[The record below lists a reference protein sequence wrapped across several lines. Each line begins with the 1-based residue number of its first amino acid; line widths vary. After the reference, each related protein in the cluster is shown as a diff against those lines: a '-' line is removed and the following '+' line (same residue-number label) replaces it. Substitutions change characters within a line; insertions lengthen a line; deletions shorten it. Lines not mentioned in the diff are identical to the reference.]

1 MLVES
6 KDEDDLGNCY
16 SSYPR
21 PRTDSTGS
29 TSKDKEYSSQ
39 ALWSA
44 GTVTTLTG
52 SGVGSIGCGPG
63 STCSAD
69 DIPEQI
75 PPPPRSRP
83 KGRPRKDAQLQHL
96 LQKKVTKKRRTSN
109 NDDSLVSPSSTV
121 SRRSPSTTTSASNS
135 GSETTSTST
144 TSGRKSSSKDSN
156 ASKQCRFCGK
166 TFQWLHSV
174 KTHERLHTGIKPYA
188 CKICGARFTQNGNL
202 KVHAKTC
209 VEKHAESYKS
219 RSVLICT
226 VCTEMFSD
234 SDALM
239 DHQKSHDRMQWTIKE
254 KTCQVSVRKDSN
266 NIVDM
271 SVSSISS
278 KQTV

>member
-1 MLVES
+1 MFLAEIRDD
-6 KDEDDLGNCY
+6 DELNQCY

-21 PRTDSTGS
+21 SRTDSTDS

-44 GTVTTLTG
+44 GTVTTITTAS
-52 SGVGSIGCGPG
+52 SGVGCGPG

-69 DIPEQI
+69 ETQERV
-75 PPPPRSRP
+75 PPPPRHRP
-83 KGRPRKDAQLQHL
+83 KGRPRKERNPEQLQQFL
-96 LQKKVTKKRRTSN
+96 LKKEGKKRRGSN
-109 NDDSLVSPSSTV
+109 NDDRVASSSTA
-121 SRRSPSTTTSASNS
+121 SISNQSPTTSNS
-135 GSETTSTST
+135 SCSETTSTT
-144 TSGRKSSSKDSN
+144 GRKGGSSKDSN

-209 VEKHAESYKS
+209 VEKHAESY
-219 RSVLICT
+219 RARNVLICS

-234 SDALM
+234 ADALM

-254 KTCQVSVRKDSN
+254 KTCQVIKY
-266 NIVDM
+266 
-271 SVSSISS
+271 
-278 KQTV
+278 